1 MEESASEI
9 SAGYGTK
16 QQWQLYKYN
25 MSSAW
30 SWSTLTLKGL
40 KITVENT
47 LETN

>member
-9 SAGYGTK
+9 SADCGTK

-25 MSSAW
+25 MNSTW

-40 KITVENT
+40 KITLENT
-47 LETN
+47 LEMN